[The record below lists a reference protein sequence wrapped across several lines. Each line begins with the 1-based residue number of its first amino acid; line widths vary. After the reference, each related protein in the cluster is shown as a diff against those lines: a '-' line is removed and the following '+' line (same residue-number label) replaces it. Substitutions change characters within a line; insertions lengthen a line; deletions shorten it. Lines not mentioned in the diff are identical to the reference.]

1 MSVKQPVIVSQGNV
15 QLESLVS
22 TAYPWYDPDSKE
34 REIQF
39 HEAYV
44 IERNDWDKG
53 IQGCVYQ
60 INGREFTDLS
70 FAKGKTLAE
79 YPDRYEIRQHMDGT
93 KFLFYYSSIPTFDD
107 ADWLWDHI
115 GHLVVYYDGNEVVLI
130 SCRHGAKIPRI
141 KVYIG
146 LEKSNSNF
154 DRWLTLLKNA

>member
-1 MSVKQPVIVSQGNV
+1 MVLQGDV
-15 QLESLVS
+15 ELETLSN
-22 TAYPWYDPDSKE
+22 TAFPWYDPDSKE

-39 HEAYV
+39 REAYV

-107 ADWLWDHI
+107 ADFSSPESKRACPECWFERSARHNQNRRNASVRNSLRVN
-115 GHLVVYYDGNEVVLI
+115 LRVLYLPVGFLQ
-130 SCRHGAKIPRI
+130 RF
-141 KVYIG
+141 YQ
-146 LEKSNSNF
+146 
-154 DRWLTLLKNA
+154 